1 MSTSQQTFDLAMEPI
16 KHTGHELVLH
26 NIFLC
31 SVQVVF
37 CQINIFGHQLIQNT
51 TDCQN

>member
-16 KHTGHELVLH
+16 KHTGHELVLQ
-26 NIFLC
+26 C

-37 CQINIFGHQLIQNT
+37 CQINIYGHQLIQNT